1 MIKPKIYHFVLWF
14 RRAISSDDAEAVA
27 AILAK
32 KPDLASG
39 PEAAIE
45 AAAGGSERVLGLLL
59 ERGASAGHDGSGFTP
74 LMAAASASSG
84 AAVG

>member
-1 MIKPKIYHFVLWF
+1 M
-14 RRAISSDDAEAVA
+14 A